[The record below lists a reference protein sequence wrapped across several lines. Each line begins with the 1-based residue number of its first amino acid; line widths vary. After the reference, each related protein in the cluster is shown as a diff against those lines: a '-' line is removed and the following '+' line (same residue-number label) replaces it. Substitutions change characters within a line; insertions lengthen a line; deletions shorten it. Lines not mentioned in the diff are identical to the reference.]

1 MIVQSRSFIIG
12 LALGATVLLASGVE
26 TLAAQALVPRPAQ
39 QAISHGSFRF
49 PDNIDIA
56 LPLATPRLR
65 EIATVLSGALS
76 EAGISS
82 RVIVADS
89 APGGI
94 VLQSGGPLHD
104 ESYRLT
110 VSGEGISIVAQG
122 DAGALWGVQT
132 LRQLVLGAESRTLAA
147 MQIVDAPRFE
157 WRGSM
162 IDVSR
167 HFFPVDYLIYHL
179 EWMSRHKL
187 NVMHWHL
194 TDDQGWRL
202 QVDAHPRLTTVGAWR
217 NEDRAG
223 GARYGGYYTKADVR
237 RVVEHARKLGITV
250 VPEIEIPGHSRAALA
265 AYPHLGC
272 TGDTLPV
279 PTTWGVFADVLC
291 PTGRTFEFIEAVLT
305 EVLEL
310 FPSRFIHLG
319 GDEVPTTRW
328 QECEEC
334 QAIIAREGLGG
345 ERELQGWMMKR
356 VAQWLAERGR
366 TMIGWDEI
374 LDGGAPRGAVVQA
387 WQGSDRIRAAIAA
400 GADVIASPQDF
411 VYLNRQPGDLTLAQV
426 VSFDPVSS
434 VGSGDGRLLGAEAP
448 LWAEHVTSARNAE
461 LMWWPRLLGFAE
473 AVWSGPADTD
483 EFAERASV
491 IAAQMQRAGVAVG
504 PGDRPLY
511 SIGFGFDS
519 VQRRIRVG
527 FQSAIDNL
535 QLKLI
540 GDGATA
546 TIGDGSLL
554 PQGGNWLLSAMIGDD
569 SVGEPRSIV
578 LENHLAVGRPISF
591 ATAADSRYPGTGSSN
606 LVDGAR
612 GATFRDGFWNG
623 WWGSDLDATVDLES
637 TQSIGTVKLSLLEEV
652 NSWIVYPRSVEIHLA
667 DQAGNW
673 RLVASQELAGEI
685 AADAASTRVVELR
698 LPEGTRARK
707 VRVVARTGG
716 PLPAWHPGAGSPAW
730 IFADEILV
738 GP

>member
-1 MIVQSRSFIIG
+1 MIVQSRSSLLG
-12 LALGATVLLASGVE
+12 LAFGATVLLASCVE
-26 TLAAQALVPRPAQ
+26 ALAAQALVPRPAQ
-39 QAISHGSFRF
+39 QAITHGSFRF

-65 EIATVLSGALS
+65 EIATVLSDALG

-94 VLQSGGPLHD
+94 VLQSGGPMHD

-110 VSGEGISIVAQG
+110 VSGDGISIVAQG

-132 LRQLVLGAESRTLAA
+132 LRQLVLGAEGRTIAA
-147 MQIVDAPRFE
+147 MQIVDAPLFE

-167 HFFPVDYLIYHL
+167 HFFPVDYILDHL

-187 NVMHWHL
+187 NVLHWHL

-202 QVDAHPRLTTVGAWR
+202 EVDAHPRLTTVGAWR
-217 NEDRAG
+217 NENRSG

-265 AYPHLGC
+265 AYPQLGC

-291 PTGRTFEFIEAVLT
+291 PTERTFEFIEAVLT

-328 QECEEC
+328 QECDEC

-374 LDGGAPRGAVVQA
+374 LDGGAPPGAVVQA

-411 VYLNRQPGDLTLAQV
+411 VYLNRQPGNLTLAQV

-448 LWAEHVTSARNAE
+448 LWAEHVTSARNAQ

-473 AVWSGPADTD
+473 AVWSGPANPG
-483 EFAERASV
+483 EFAGRAGV

-504 PGDRPLY
+504 PGDKPLY
-511 SIGFGFDS
+511 SLGFGFDS
-519 VQRRIRVG
+519 VQRRIRIG
-527 FQSAIDNL
+527 FQSTIDSL

-540 GDGATA
+540 GDGANA
-546 TIGDGSLL
+546 TLGDGSLL

-591 ATAADSRYPGTGSSN
+591 ATAADNRYPGTGALN

-623 WWGSDLDATVDLES
+623 WWGPDLDATIDLES
-637 TQSIGTVKLSLLEEV
+637 QQSIGTVKLSLLEEV